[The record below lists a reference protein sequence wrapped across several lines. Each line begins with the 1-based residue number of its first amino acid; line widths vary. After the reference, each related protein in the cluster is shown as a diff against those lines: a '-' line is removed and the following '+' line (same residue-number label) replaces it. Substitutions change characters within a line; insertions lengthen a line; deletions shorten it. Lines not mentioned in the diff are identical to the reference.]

1 MNDLLIRLLG
11 GVIGTFGFE
20 CFFEVKLNRIPAS
33 MLGGIVGTFVYLVC
47 IRGGMHEF
55 VANTIAA
62 FLITLYSETVARI
75 LHSPVPT
82 FQIPGLI
89 VLVPGRT
96 LYYTMSNLISGN
108 FAAGGQFA
116 VTALQ
121 VGAGIADGII
131 CGTVL
136 FGLIELVV
144 KKANSAIHAKQ
155 EKRRCRKIK

>member
-96 LYYTMSNLISGN
+96 LYYT
-108 FAAGGQFA
+108 
-116 VTALQ
+116 
-121 VGAGIADGII
+121 
-131 CGTVL
+131 
-136 FGLIELVV
+136 
-144 KKANSAIHAKQ
+144 
-155 EKRRCRKIK
+155 